1 MIVISAG
8 RLAGEEHLR
17 RTEELLRPAGKV
29 LRIPGT
35 RQDAATAL
43 SGSGP
48 AYVYY
53 LVEAMAD
60 AGILLGIPRGS
71 RTGDGHS
78 DRLRRATMLRESGE
92 HPVLLREAVTSPAG
106 TTAPAVRE
114 PGKHRVRAA
123 ILAAIETARDR
134 GGNRLTE
141 PAAQVYRTVRVPA
154 GPASAPCAWTGWAV
168 ICPRSVSCRI
178 RRYCRMRR

>member
-1 MIVISAG
+1 M
-8 RLAGEEHLR
+8 AGEEHLR
-17 RTEELLRPAGKV
+17 RTEQLLRPADKV
-29 LRIPGT
+29 LRIPGA
-35 RQDAATAL
+35 RQGAATAL
-43 SGSGP
+43 SGSDP

-60 AGILLGIPRGS
+60 AGILLGIPRGAALEMVIQ
-71 RTGDGHS
+71 TVCGA
-78 DRLRRATMLRESGE
+78 ATMLREPGE
-92 HPVLLREAVTSPAG
+92 HPVLLRKAIAAPAG

-178 RRYCRMRR
+178 HRYCRMRR